1 MEYYDGR
8 LCISQRELVDGGI
21 MTVANYK
28 QMARRGRFDVAR
40 RGGGN
45 SDSYALAVIDSLP
58 TKYREAVRAKF
69 GSGDEVLAAGWF
81 RENYERD
88 MAAVAWF
95 HDRENTGADLPADKI
110 EEYVTNAGVLNCCLR
125 LYTRA
130 RDCQKILGNTYQ
142 WEKMARAVES
152 LRDQYGHTLPTS
164 MFRLRKKLADY
175 RKYGYQV
182 LLSGK
187 YGNQTARRMTMKEER
202 VILGIACLEN
212 QPYNTTVRE
221 MYMMFLTGEL
231 DVWDVD
237 TGELYDPD
245 DFAKKGEDP
254 WIPSDATIANY
265 LNKPKNK
272 LLIKSRHLSRA
283 TFMHEEMPHMH
294 RHSGRY
300 ALSQITMD
308 DVDLPRRMKGN
319 ERVHA
324 YYAYDVVSQ
333 CRVGAAYA
341 RKKDEALVTECFR
354 DMFRLIE
361 RHGWGM
367 PAGIEVEQHLMSKYK
382 DGFLQAGVAFPFVHF
397 CAPQNSQEK
406 YAEPMNG
413 AFKRTIAH
421 KNHTGIGRFYGKG
434 KNRVESKKVS
444 DETNEL
450 WEDKRYYTFEELV
463 ADDRADN
470 QEWNNAPHPDQK
482 RYPGMSRWDVLV
494 ANINPGLQSLDKI
507 TLSRY
512 IGEKVETSVRRNST
526 VRVNYEDWWLS
537 APEVLEKL
545 ASNDYKVQAYY
556 LPDEEGRATDVYIF
570 QGDKYIDK
578 VEKVETY
585 NRVYAEQTDE
595 DAAKYIE
602 QRKKVSKFAAYVKA
616 HAAPVVGTTKKRREE
631 SAAESGEDRAER
643 ETAEAMPIALPMS
656 LPAESEDNECGI
668 GYTAGIDWRQIALQD
683 Q

>member
-8 LCISQRELVDGGI
+8 LCISQRELVEGGI

-45 SDSYALAVIDSLP
+45 ADSYALAVIDSLP
-58 TKYREAVRAKF
+58 TKYREAVRSKF
-69 GSGDEVLAAGWF
+69 GAGDEVLAAGWF

-142 WEKMARAVES
+142 WEKMAKAIES
-152 LRDQYGHTLPTS
+152 LREQYGHTLPTS
-164 MFRLRKKLADY
+164 MFRLRKKLAEY

-202 VILGIACLEN
+202 LILGIACLEN

-265 LNKPKNK
+265 LNKPNNK
-272 LLIKSRHLSRA
+272 LLIKSRHLSRT

-341 RKKDEALVTECFR
+341 RKKDDALVTECFR

-616 HAAPVVGTTKKRREE
+616 HAAPTVGTAKKRREE
-631 SAAESGEDRAER
+631 RGENDESETVEAA
-643 ETAEAMPIALPMS
+643 PIPLPTT
-656 LPAESEDNECGI
+656 PAAESEDNECV

>member
-8 LCISQRELVDGGI
+8 LCISQRELVEGGI

-45 SDSYALAVIDSLP
+45 ADSYALAVIDTLP

-95 HDRENTGADLPADKI
+95 HDRENTGTDLGADKI

-142 WEKMARAVES
+142 WEKMAKAVES
-152 LRDQYGHTLPTS
+152 LREQYGHTLPTS

-221 MYMMFLTGEL
+221 MYIMFLTGEL

-272 LLIKSRHLSRA
+272 LLIKSRHLSRT

-341 RKKDEALVTECFR
+341 RKKDDALVTECFR

-616 HAAPVVGTTKKRREE
+616 HAAPTVGTAKKRREKRTRQK
-631 SAAESGEDRAER
+631 SAKQPRR
-643 ETAEAMPIALPMS
+643 CP
-656 LPAESEDNECGI
+656 
-668 GYTAGIDWRQIALQD
+668 
-683 Q
+683 

>member
-45 SDSYALAVIDSLP
+45 ADSYALAVIDSLP

-142 WEKMARAVES
+142 WEKMAKAVES
-152 LRDQYGHTLPTS
+152 LREQYGHTLPTS

-221 MYMMFLTGEL
+221 MYIMFLTGEL

-272 LLIKSRHLSRA
+272 LLIKSRHLSRT

-341 RKKDEALVTECFR
+341 RKKDDALVTECFR

-616 HAAPVVGTTKKRREE
+616 HAAPTVGTAKKRREE
-631 SAAESGEDRAER
+631 RGENDESETVEAA
-643 ETAEAMPIALPMS
+643 PIPLPTT
-656 LPAESEDNECGI
+656 PAAESEDNECGI

>member
-8 LCISQRELVDGGI
+8 LCISQRELVEGGI
-21 MTVANYK
+21 MTIANYK

-45 SDSYALAVIDSLP
+45 ADSYALAVIDTLP
-58 TKYREAVRAKF
+58 TKYRDAVRAKF

-95 HDRENTGADLPADKI
+95 HDRENTGTDLPADKI

-142 WEKMARAVES
+142 WEKMAKAVES
-152 LRDQYGHTLPTS
+152 LREQYGHTLPTS

-272 LLIKSRHLSRA
+272 LLIKSRHLSRT

-421 KNHTGIGRFYGKG
+421 KNHAGIGRFYGKG

-537 APEVLEKL
+537 SPEVLEKL

-570 QGDKYIDK
+570 QGDRYIDK

-585 NRVYAEQTDE
+585 NRVYSEQTDE

-602 QRKKVSKFAAYVKA
+602 QRKKVSRFAAYVKA
-616 HAAPVVGTTKKRREE
+616 HAAPTVGTAKKRREE
-631 SAAESGEDRAER
+631 KAEEEID
-643 ETAEAMPIALPMS
+643 TVEAVHIALPTS
-656 LPAESEDNECGI
+656 LPAESEDSESGV

>member
-8 LCISQRELVDGGI
+8 LCISQRELVEGGI

-45 SDSYALAVIDSLP
+45 ADSYALAVIDTLP

-95 HDRENTGADLPADKI
+95 HDRENTGTDLGADKI

-142 WEKMARAVES
+142 WEKMAKAVES
-152 LRDQYGHTLPTS
+152 LREQYGHTLPTS

-221 MYMMFLTGEL
+221 MYIMFLTGEL

-272 LLIKSRHLSRA
+272 LLIKSRHLSRT

-341 RKKDEALVTECFR
+341 RKKDDALVTECFR

-616 HAAPVVGTTKKRREE
+616 HAAPTVGTAKKRREE
-631 SAAESGEDRAER
+631 RGENDESETVEAA
-643 ETAEAMPIALPMS
+643 PIPLPMS

>member
-8 LCISQRELVDGGI
+8 LCISQRELVEGGI

-45 SDSYALAVIDSLP
+45 ADSYALAVIDTLP

-95 HDRENTGADLPADKI
+95 HDRENTGTDLGADKI

-142 WEKMARAVES
+142 WEKMAKAVES
-152 LRDQYGHTLPTS
+152 LREQYGHTLPTS

-221 MYMMFLTGEL
+221 MYIMFLTGEL

-272 LLIKSRHLSRA
+272 LLIKSRHLSRT

-341 RKKDEALVTECFR
+341 RKKDDALVTECFR

-616 HAAPVVGTTKKRREE
+616 HAAPTVGTAKKRREE
-631 SAAESGEDRAER
+631 REENKTEER

>member
-1 MEYYDGR
+1 
-8 LCISQRELVDGGI
+8 
-21 MTVANYK
+21 
-28 QMARRGRFDVAR
+28 
-40 RGGGN
+40 
-45 SDSYALAVIDSLP
+45 
-58 TKYREAVRAKF
+58 
-69 GSGDEVLAAGWF
+69 
-81 RENYERD
+81 
-88 MAAVAWF
+88 
-95 HDRENTGADLPADKI
+95 
-110 EEYVTNAGVLNCCLR
+110 
-125 LYTRA
+125 
-130 RDCQKILGNTYQ
+130 
-142 WEKMARAVES
+142 
-152 LRDQYGHTLPTS
+152 
-164 MFRLRKKLADY
+164 
-175 RKYGYQV
+175 
-182 LLSGK
+182 
-187 YGNQTARRMTMKEER
+187 
-202 VILGIACLEN
+202 
-212 QPYNTTVRE
+212 
-221 MYMMFLTGEL
+221 
-231 DVWDVD
+231 
-237 TGELYDPD
+237 
-245 DFAKKGEDP
+245 
-254 WIPSDATIANY
+254 
-265 LNKPKNK
+265 
-272 LLIKSRHLSRA
+272 
-283 TFMHEEMPHMH
+283 
-294 RHSGRY
+294 
-300 ALSQITMD
+300 
-308 DVDLPRRMKGN
+308 
-319 ERVHA
+319 
-324 YYAYDVVSQ
+324 
-333 CRVGAAYA
+333 
-341 RKKDEALVTECFR
+341 
-354 DMFRLIE
+354 
-361 RHGWGM
+361 
-367 PAGIEVEQHLMSKYK
+367 
-382 DGFLQAGVAFPFVHF
+382 
-397 CAPQNSQEK
+397 
-406 YAEPMNG
+406 MNG

-616 HAAPVVGTTKKRREE
+616 HAAPTVGTAKKRREE
-631 SAAESGEDRAER
+631 REENKTEER

>member
-8 LCISQRELVDGGI
+8 LCISQRELVEGGI

-45 SDSYALAVIDSLP
+45 ADSYALAVIDTLP

-95 HDRENTGADLPADKI
+95 HDRENTGTDLGADKI

-142 WEKMARAVES
+142 WEKMAKAVES
-152 LRDQYGHTLPTS
+152 LREQYGHTLPTS

-221 MYMMFLTGEL
+221 MYIMFLTGEL

-237 TGELYDPD
+237 TSELYDPD

-272 LLIKSRHLSRA
+272 LLIKSRHLSRT

-341 RKKDEALVTECFR
+341 RKKDDALVTECFR

-507 TLSRY
+507 ALSRY

-616 HAAPVVGTTKKRREE
+616 HAAPTVGTAKKRREE
-631 SAAESGEDRAER
+631 REENKTEER

>member
-1 MEYYDGR
+1 MEYYDGK
-8 LCISQRELVDGGI
+8 LCISKRELVDSHI
-21 MTVANYK
+21 VSEANYRNWTT
-28 QMARRGRFDVAR
+28 RRRVEIAR

-45 SDSYALAVIDSLP
+45 ADGYALVIVDSLP
-58 TKYREAVRAKF
+58 TKYREAVRSKF

-95 HDRENTGADLPADKI
+95 HDRENTGTDLGADKI

-142 WEKMARAVES
+142 WEKMAKAVES
-152 LRDQYGHTLPTS
+152 LREQYGHTLPTS
-164 MFRLRKKLADY
+164 LFRLRKKLADY

-221 MYMMFLTGEL
+221 MYIMFLTGEL

-272 LLIKSRHLSRA
+272 LLIKSRHLSRT

-341 RKKDEALVTECFR
+341 RKKDDALVTECFR

-616 HAAPVVGTTKKRREE
+616 HAAPTVGTAKKRREE
-631 SAAESGEDRAER
+631 REENKTEER

>member
-8 LCISQRELVDGGI
+8 LCISQRELVEGGI

-45 SDSYALAVIDSLP
+45 ADSYALAVIDTLP

-95 HDRENTGADLPADKI
+95 HDRENTGTDLGADKI

-142 WEKMARAVES
+142 WEKMAKAVES
-152 LRDQYGHTLPTS
+152 LREQYGHTLPTS

-221 MYMMFLTGEL
+221 MYIMFLTGEL

-272 LLIKSRHLSRA
+272 LLIKSRHLSRT

-341 RKKDEALVTECFR
+341 RKKDDALVTECFR

-382 DGFLQAGVAFPFVHF
+382 DGFLQASVAFPFVHF

-616 HAAPVVGTTKKRREE
+616 HAAPTVGTAKKRREE
-631 SAAESGEDRAER
+631 REENKTEER

>member
-45 SDSYALAVIDSLP
+45 ADSYALAVIDSLP

-142 WEKMARAVES
+142 WEKMAKAVES
-152 LRDQYGHTLPTS
+152 LREQYGHTLPTS

-221 MYMMFLTGEL
+221 MYIMFLTGEL

-272 LLIKSRHLSRA
+272 LLIKSRHLSRT

-341 RKKDEALVTECFR
+341 RKKDDALVTECFR

-512 IGEKVETSVRRNST
+512 IGEKVETGVRRNST

-537 APEVLEKL
+537 SPEVLEKL
-545 ASNDYKVQAYY
+545 APNDYKVQAYY

-616 HAAPVVGTTKKRREE
+616 HAAPTVGTAKKRREE
-631 SAAESGEDRAER
+631 RGENDESETVEAA
-643 ETAEAMPIALPMS
+643 PIPLPTT
-656 LPAESEDNECGI
+656 PAAESEDNECGI

>member
-8 LCISQRELVDGGI
+8 LCISQRELVEGGI

-45 SDSYALAVIDSLP
+45 ADSYALAVIDSLP
-58 TKYREAVRAKF
+58 TKYREAVRSKF
-69 GSGDEVLAAGWF
+69 GAGDEVLAAGWF

-142 WEKMARAVES
+142 WEKMAKAIES
-152 LRDQYGHTLPTS
+152 LREQYGHTLPTS
-164 MFRLRKKLADY
+164 MFRLRKKLAEY

-265 LNKPKNK
+265 LNKPNNK
-272 LLIKSRHLSRA
+272 LLIKSRHLSRT

-341 RKKDEALVTECFR
+341 RKKDDALVTECFR

-616 HAAPVVGTTKKRREE
+616 HAAPTVGTAKKRREE
-631 SAAESGEDRAER
+631 RGENDESETVEAA
-643 ETAEAMPIALPMS
+643 PIPLPTT
-656 LPAESEDNECGI
+656 PAAESEDNECV

>member
-1 MEYYDGR
+1 MEYYDGK
-8 LCISQRELVDGGI
+8 LCISKRELVDSHI
-21 MTVANYK
+21 VSESNYRNWTT
-28 QMARRGRFDVAR
+28 RRRVEIAR

-45 SDSYALAVIDSLP
+45 ADGYALVIVDSLP
-58 TKYREAVRAKF
+58 TKYRDAVRAKF

-95 HDRENTGADLPADKI
+95 HDRENTGTDLPADKI

-142 WEKMARAVES
+142 WEKMAKAVES
-152 LRDQYGHTLPTS
+152 LREQYGHTLPTS

-187 YGNQTARRMTMKEER
+187 YGNQTARRMTMQEER

-272 LLIKSRHLSRA
+272 LLIKSRHLSRT

-341 RKKDEALVTECFR
+341 RKKDDALVTECFR

-361 RHGWGM
+361 RNGWGM

-406 YAEPMNG
+406 YAEPLNG
-413 AFKRTIAH
+413 AFKRSIAH
-421 KNHTGIGRFYGKG
+421 KNHAGIGRFYGKG
-434 KNRVESKKVS
+434 KNRVESKKIS
-444 DETNEL
+444 DETNEV
-450 WEDKRYYTFEELV
+450 WEDKTYYTFEELV
-463 ADDRADN
+463 ADDRSDN
-470 QEWNNAPHPDQK
+470 QEWNNALHPNQK
-482 RYPGMSRWDVLV
+482 KYPGMSRWEVLV
-494 ANINPGLQSLDKI
+494 ANINPGLHSMDKI

-537 APEVLEKL
+537 SPEVLEKL

-570 QGDKYIDK
+570 QGDRYIDK

-585 NRVYAEQTDE
+585 NRVYSEQTDE

-602 QRKKVSKFAAYVKA
+602 QRKKVSRFAAYVKA
-616 HAAPVVGTTKKRREE
+616 HAAPTVGTAKKRREE
-631 SAAESGEDRAER
+631 KAEEEID
-643 ETAEAMPIALPMS
+643 TVEAVHIALPTS
-656 LPAESEDNECGI
+656 LPAESENSESGI
-668 GYTAGIDWRQIALQD
+668 GYTAGIDWGQIALQD

>member
-8 LCISQRELVDGGI
+8 LCISQRELVEGGI

-45 SDSYALAVIDSLP
+45 ADSYALAVIDTLP

-95 HDRENTGADLPADKI
+95 HDRENTGTDLGADKI

-142 WEKMARAVES
+142 WEKMAKAVES
-152 LRDQYGHTLPTS
+152 LREQYGHTLPTS

-221 MYMMFLTGEL
+221 MYIMFLTGEL
-231 DVWDVD
+231 DVWDID

-272 LLIKSRHLSRA
+272 LLIKSRHLSRT

-341 RKKDEALVTECFR
+341 RKKDDALVTECFR

-526 VRVNYEDWWLS
+526 VRVNYKDWWLS

-616 HAAPVVGTTKKRREE
+616 HAAPTVGTAKKRREE
-631 SAAESGEDRAER
+631 REENKTEER

>member
-8 LCISQRELVDGGI
+8 LCISQRELVEGGI

-45 SDSYALAVIDSLP
+45 ADSYALAVIDTLP

-95 HDRENTGADLPADKI
+95 HDRENTGTDLGADKI

-142 WEKMARAVES
+142 WEKMAKAVES
-152 LRDQYGHTLPTS
+152 LREQYGHTLPTS

-221 MYMMFLTGEL
+221 MYIMFLTGEL

-265 LNKPKNK
+265 INKPKNK
-272 LLIKSRHLSRA
+272 LLIKSRHLSRT

-341 RKKDEALVTECFR
+341 RKKDDALVTECFR

-578 VEKVETY
+578 VEEVETY

-616 HAAPVVGTTKKRREE
+616 HAAPTVGTAKKRREE
-631 SAAESGEDRAER
+631 REENKTEER
-643 ETAEAMPIALPMS
+643 KTAEAMPIALPMS